1 MVQGVDNTSLR
12 KEVLTKSEEVI
23 AVVDDAEADDDG
35 IGFAAAAA
43 HAAEDIAA
51 NRLVS
56 VALVAV
62 LEQRDIDIL
71 AEGKQLDKKGRNR

>member
-1 MVQGVDNTSLR
+1 MSFR
-12 KEVLTKSEEVI
+12 KAVLTKVEEVI
-23 AVVDDAEADDDG
+23 AVVDSAEADDDG
-35 IGFAAAAA
+35 EGFAAAAAA

-62 LEQRDIDIL
+62 LEQRDIGIL
-71 AEGKQLDKKGRNR
+71 AEGK